1 MEETKKRQ
9 QELTKLLKKASY
21 EYYNTGQPIM
31 EDSEF
36 DILLDEL
43 QRYEAKTGI
52 VLAGSPTQNAGSK
65 VAKEQTK
72 ITHEHLMLSLGK
84 VHTVKE
90 IEKFTGAR
98 TIVASLKLDGLSLSA
113 TYINGELTKLETR
126 GNGEEGTD
134 VLIHKNGIN
143 GLPLH
148 INHHGKYVVDGE
160 CIVKL
165 DDFNRINEKLSDE
178 DKFSNPRNMAS
189 GSLNLLDSNIS
200 ATRGLSFI
208 VWNVIED
215 SEDFAS
221 TMSENFLIAE
231 KLGFT
236 VVPYAV
242 LSTDIEYS
250 LDVTLTG
257 MKHIANEENLPIDG
271 CVFSQNDI
279 EYGRS
284 LGRTSHHF
292 NHSIAYKYADDDYE
306 TPMISISWTMGK
318 TGVLTPTAV
327 FETVHMEDSDVSR
340 ASLHNVSIFK
350 ALELGKDDIVTVY
363 KANQIIP
370 QIRDNLTRSN
380 TFEIPKICPI
390 CGKETKITK
399 DNDTEVLFCIN
410 PFCQGK
416 LLGKLTHFV
425 SKNAINIDG
434 LSEQTLQKFIDL
446 GWLTDFKSI
455 YHLSSFKGKMYNL
468 DGFGKKSVDKLLD
481 NIEKSRNTT
490 LSRFIYSLSIPSI
503 GKSASKNIAKHF
515 GESNIERFMSAWKSG
530 YNFTRLD
537 DFGEA
542 MNISMQEYMEEY
554 SEMLSLLIEEF
565 NFEDNNKE
573 TTDKP
578 KSNADLSSLTFV
590 ITGSL
595 EHYKNRDELV
605 EVITSLGG
613 KVSGSISA
621 KTSYLINNDINST
634 SGKNKK
640 AKELNIPIISEQ
652 DFINMIS

>member
-1 MEETKKRQ
+1 MEETKKKQ
-9 QELTKLLKKASY
+9 QELTELLKKASY

-36 DILLDEL
+36 DVLLDEL

-52 VLAGSPTQNAGSK
+52 VLAESPTQNAGSK

-72 ITHEHLMLSLGK
+72 ITHEHLMLSLDK
-84 VHTVKE
+84 IHTVEE
-90 IEKFTGAR
+90 IEKFIDGR
-98 TIVASLKLDGLSLSA
+98 EVLVSLKLDGLSLSA
-113 TYINGELTKLETR
+113 TYINGELARLETR
-126 GNGEEGTD
+126 GNGEEGTN
-134 VLIHKNGIN
+134 VLIHKNSIN

-148 INHHGKYVVDGE
+148 INHNGKYVVDGE

-200 ATRGLSFI
+200 ATRGLSFV

-215 SEDFAS
+215 SEDFAG
-221 TMSENFLIAE
+221 TMSGNFLTAQ
-231 KLGFT
+231 KFGFT
-236 VVPYAV
+236 VVPYTV
-242 LSTDIEYS
+242 LSPDIEYS

-257 MKHIANEENLPIDG
+257 MKHIASEENLPIDG
-271 CVFSQNDI
+271 CVFSQNNI

-306 TPMISISWTMGK
+306 TPIISIDWTMGK

-327 FETVHMEDSDVSR
+327 FETVHMEDSDVNR

-350 ALELGKDDIVTVY
+350 SLELGEGDIVKVY
-363 KANQIIP
+363 KANQVIP
-370 QIRDNLTRSN
+370 QLRDNITRSN
-380 TFEIPKICPI
+380 TFEIPTICPI
-390 CGKETKITK
+390 CNGKTEIAK
-399 DNDTEVLFCIN
+399 DNDTEVLICTN
-410 PFCQGK
+410 PNCKGK

-468 DGFGKKSVDKLLD
+468 DGFGKKSVDKLLE

-490 LSRFIYSLSIPSI
+490 LSRFIYSLSIPLI
-503 GKSASKNIAKHF
+503 GKSASKIIAKHF
-515 GESNIERFMSAWKSG
+515 GESNIEGFVSAWESG
-530 YNFTRLD
+530 YNFTQLD
-537 DFGEA
+537 DFGA
-542 MNISMQEYMEEY
+542 TMNTSMREYIKGNA
-554 SEMLSLLIEEF
+554 EMLSLLIEEF
-565 NFEDNNKE
+565 NFEDSNKE
-573 TTDKP
+573 ITDKP

-613 KVSGSISA
+613 KVSGSITTKS
-621 KTSYLINNDINST
+621 SYLINNNVEST